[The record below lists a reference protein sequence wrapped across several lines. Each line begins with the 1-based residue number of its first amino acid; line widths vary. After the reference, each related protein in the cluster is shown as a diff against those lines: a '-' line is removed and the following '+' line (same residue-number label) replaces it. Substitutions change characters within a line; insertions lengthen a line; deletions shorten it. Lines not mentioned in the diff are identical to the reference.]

1 MINFCFVLQ
10 GLQNEKGIIVNIR
23 KVETMAQLNHNAT
36 ASNASRNALQVGV
49 FVFARRY
56 VVHTAV
62 RHPVK

>member
-23 KVETMAQLNHNAT
+23 KVETMAQFNHN
-36 ASNASRNALQVGV
+36 ASNASRNALKVGV

-56 VVHTAV
+56 VVLVHTTV
-62 RHPVK
+62 RHQVK